1 MAGNEEEQQAIL
13 MEERETLMSITLERQ
28 SEVDEHD
35 LVLKRLQEENDA
47 KKAWRLV
54 GDVLVERTVK
64 EMVPELTKQRDN
76 LAAVTKNFKE
86 QLEAKSKEVASYQE
100 KYNIRIKGGNGGAG
114 GANNGEKSGQQGVLV
129 SGS

>member
-1 MAGNEEEQQAIL
+1 
-13 MEERETLMSITLERQ
+13 MSITLERQ

-35 LVLKRLQEENDA
+35 LVLKRLQEENDS

-86 QLEAKSKEVASYQE
+86 QLEAKSKEVAAYQE
-100 KYNIRIKGGNGGAG
+100 KYNIRIKGQDNGGAG
-114 GANNGEKSGQQGVLV
+114 SANNGEKTGQQGVLV